1 MTVTVQPI
9 SQSAWQQLAPSFAD
23 YSYRQLW
30 DFGVACA
37 KRLKATSAHVA
48 IYDGTELVGLADVRI
63 KRIPFLKTGIA
74 YINGGPMVR
83 SSRNDG
89 EGIKRLQVALAGL
102 TETYVRQKKL
112 VLRIQP
118 NLGPDSWNDLQSRT
132 FQDLGYVI
140 GTQQRFY
147 RTFVLGISQPL
158 EDVRKQLNQ
167 KWRNCLNN
175 AEKRNLTVR
184 TGADETYFSVFM
196 NLYKELIDRKDF
208 DVDLNPEFYLRVQ
221 KSLVEHE
228 RFLVT
233 IIHENDHPVA
243 GHVSSILGDT
253 CVYLL
258 GATNNAGLKNKAAY
272 FAQWSVIQ
280 TAKERG
286 CSFYDLGGINP
297 DKNPGVYHFK
307 KGLGGI
313 DMTAPGP
320 FELYPDDFRRLL
332 VTGCEK
338 TFNIVRYL
346 RIM

>member
-1 MTVTVQPI
+1 MTVTLQPI
-9 SQSAWQQLAPSFAD
+9 GREAWQQLALSFLD
-23 YSYRQLW
+23 YNYRQLW
-30 DFGVACA
+30 HFGVACA
-37 KRLKATSAHVA
+37 NRLKATSEHVA

-83 SSRNDG
+83 SSTNSE
-89 EGIKRLQVALAGL
+89 EGIRRLQVALAGL

-118 NLGPDSWNDLQSRT
+118 NLGPDGWNDLQSSI
-132 FQDLGYVI
+132 FQDLGYAI
-140 GTQQRFY
+140 GRQQRFY
-147 RTFVLGISQPL
+147 RTLVLDISQPL
-158 EDVRKQLNQ
+158 EDIRKQLNQ

-184 TGADETYFSVFM
+184 AGTDGTYFSVFI
-196 NLYKELIDRKDF
+196 NLYKELTHRKDF
-208 DVDLNPEFYLRVQ
+208 DVDLNPEFYLQVQ
-221 KSLVEHE
+221 KSLAEHE
-228 RFLVT
+228 RFLISIVY
-233 IIHENDHPVA
+233 ENEQPVA

-258 GATNNAGLKNKAAY
+258 GATNDAGLKNKAAY
-272 FAQWSVIQ
+272 LAQWSVIQ

-286 CSFYDLGGINP
+286 CWFYDLGGIDP

-320 FELYPDDFRRLL
+320 FELYPDSFRRII
-332 VTGCEK
+332 VKGCEK
-338 TFNIVRYL
+338 AFKIVRL
-346 RIM
+346 PRIP

>member
-1 MTVTVQPI
+1 MAVTLQPI
-9 SQSAWQQLAPSFAD
+9 DRDKWQLLASSFWD
-23 YSYRQLW
+23 YNYRQLW

-37 KRLKATSAHVA
+37 KRLKATSEHVA

-63 KRIPFLKTGIA
+63 KRIPFLKIGIA

-83 SSRNDG
+83 SSTNSE

-102 TETYVRQKKL
+102 TETYVRQKRL

-118 NLGPDSWNDLQSRT
+118 NLGSDGWNDLQSRT

-147 RTFVLGISQPL
+147 RTLVLDISQL
-158 EDVRKQLNQ
+158 LKDIRKQLNQ

-196 NLYKELIDRKDF
+196 NLYKELIYRKDF
-208 DVDLNPEFYLRVQ
+208 DVDLNPEFYLHVQ
-221 KSLVEHE
+221 ESLVEHE

-233 IIHENDHPVA
+233 IVHENDQPVA

-258 GATNNAGLKNKAAY
+258 GATNDAGLKNKAAY
-272 FAQWSVIQ
+272 LAQWSVIQ

-286 CSFYDLGGINP
+286 CSFYDLGGIDP

-320 FELYPDDFRRLL
+320 FELYPDGFRRLL

-338 TFNIVRYL
+338 AFKIVRRL
-346 RIM
+346 RIP